1 MKKYKN
7 MNTIQSGIIAK
18 NASIAIIIA
27 RFNNFINNNL
37 LLGALDTLKR
47 IGQVNEEKILQV
59 YVPGTYEIP
68 TVASHLANSGKY
80 DAIIA
85 IGTIIKGSTDHFK
98 YIASDTS
105 SNLSRI
111 STQYFLP
118 ITLGILTTKNIE
130 QSIERS
136 GTKMGNKGSEAA
148 LAALEMI
155 NVMRALKKII

>member
-1 MKKYKN
+1 
-7 MNTIQSGIIAK
+7 MNTIQVGITAK
-18 NASIAIIIA
+18 NASIAIIIS
-27 RFNNFINNNL
+27 RFNEFINHNL
-37 LLGALDTLKR
+37 LSGALDTLQR
-47 IGQVNEEKILQV
+47 VGQVNKDNILKI

-68 TVASHLANSGKY
+68 TVASHIASSSKY

-85 IGTIIKGSTDHFK
+85 IGTIIKGDTDHFK
-98 YIASDTS
+98 YIAGDTS

-118 ITLGILTTKNIE
+118 ITLAILTTKNIE

-155 NVMRALKKII
+155 NIMKKLKKVI

>member
-1 MKKYKN
+1 
-7 MNTIQSGIIAK
+7 MNIIQSGINVK
-18 NASIAIIIA
+18 NASITIIIA
-27 RFNNFINNNL
+27 RFNEFINKNL
-37 LLGALDTLKR
+37 LSGAIDTLTR
-47 IGQVNEEKILQV
+47 IGQIDKEKILTI

-68 TVASHLANSGKY
+68 IVASYIANTNKY

-98 YIASDTS
+98 HIANDAY

-111 STQYFLP
+111 STKYFIP
-118 ITLGILTTKNIE
+118 ITMGILTTENIQ

-155 NVMRALKKII
+155 NIMKKLKKINN

>member
-1 MKKYKN
+1 
-7 MNTIQSGIIAK
+7 MNTIQSGITAK
-18 NASIAIIIA
+18 NASIAIIIS
-27 RFNNFINNNL
+27 RFNQFINHNL
-37 LLGALDTLKR
+37 LLGALDTLQR
-47 IGQVNEEKILQV
+47 IGQVNENNILKV

-68 TVASHLANSGKY
+68 TVASYIASSAKC

-85 IGTIIKGSTDHFK
+85 IGTIIKGETDHFK
-98 YIASDTS
+98 YISHDTS
-105 SNLSRI
+105 SSLSKI
-111 STQYFLP
+111 STKYFLP

-155 NVMRALKKII
+155 NIMKKLKKAL

>member
-1 MKKYKN
+1 
-7 MNTIQSGIIAK
+7 MNIIQSGITAK

-27 RFNNFINNNL
+27 RFNELINKNL
-37 LLGALDTLKR
+37 LSGALDTLTR
-47 IGQVNEEKILQV
+47 IGQINEKNILKV

-68 TVASHLANSGKY
+68 VTASYIATTKKY

-85 IGTIIKGSTDHFK
+85 IGTIIQGKTDHFK
-98 YIASDTS
+98 YISSDTS
-105 SNLSRI
+105 SNLLSI
-111 STQYFLP
+111 STRYCIP
-118 ITLGILTTKNIE
+118 VTSGILTTKNIK

-155 NVMRALKKII
+155 NVMHDIKKIIKP

>member
-1 MKKYKN
+1 
-7 MNTIQSGIIAK
+7 MNIIQSGITVK
-18 NASIAIIIA
+18 NTSIAVIIA
-27 RFNNFINNNL
+27 RFNEFINKNL
-37 LLGALDTLKR
+37 LSGTIDTLTR
-47 IGQVNEEKILQV
+47 IGKIEKEKILQI

-68 TVASHLANSGKY
+68 IVASYLANTNKY

-98 YIASDTS
+98 HIANDTY
-105 SNLSRI
+105 SNLSKI
-111 STQYFLP
+111 STKYFIP
-118 ITLGILTTKNIE
+118 ITMGILTTENIQ

-155 NVMRALKKII
+155 NVMKKLKKINN

>member
-1 MKKYKN
+1 
-7 MNTIQSGIIAK
+7 MNIIQSGIRAK

-27 RFNNFINNNL
+27 RFNQFINNNL
-37 LLGALDTLKR
+37 LLGALDTLQR
-47 IGQVNEEKILQV
+47 IGEVNKENILKV

-68 TVASHLANSGKY
+68 TVASHIAHSGKY

-85 IGTIIKGSTDHFK
+85 IGTIIKGNTDHFK

-105 SNLSRI
+105 SSLSRI

-155 NVMRALKKII
+155 NIMKNLKKVL

>member
-1 MKKYKN
+1 MKI
-7 MNTIQSGIIAK
+7 IQSGISAK
-18 NASIAIIIA
+18 NSSIAIIIS
-27 RFNNFINNNL
+27 RFNEFINHNL
-37 LLGALDTLKR
+37 LSGALDTLQR
-47 IGQVNEEKILQV
+47 IGQINEDNILKV

-68 TVASHLANSGKY
+68 TIASQIAISSKY

-85 IGTIIKGSTDHFK
+85 IGTIIQGDTDHFK

-105 SNLSRI
+105 SSLSRI

-118 ITLGILTTKNIE
+118 ITLGILITKNIE

-155 NVMRALKKII
+155 NIMKKLKEVL

>member
-1 MKKYKN
+1 
-7 MNTIQSGIIAK
+7 MNKVQSGITAK
-18 NASIAIIIA
+18 NASIAIIIS
-27 RFNNFINNNL
+27 RFNEFINHNL
-37 LLGALDTLKR
+37 LSGALDTLKR
-47 IGQVNEEKILQV
+47 IGQVNEENILIV

-68 TVASHLANSGKY
+68 TVASYIASSGKY

-85 IGTIIKGSTDHFK
+85 IGTIIKGDTDHFK
-98 YIASDTS
+98 HIANDTS
-105 SNLSRI
+105 NSLSRI
-111 STQYFLP
+111 STQNFLP

-155 NVMRALKKII
+155 NIMKKLKKIL

>member
-1 MKKYKN
+1 
-7 MNTIQSGIIAK
+7 MNIIQSGITAE
-18 NASIAIIIA
+18 NSSIAIIIA
-27 RFNNFINNNL
+27 RFNEFINKNL

-47 IGQVNEEKILQV
+47 IGQVHEENILKI

-68 TVASHLANSGKY
+68 TIASYIAKSGKY

-85 IGTIIKGSTDHFK
+85 IGTIIKGQTDHFK
-98 YIASDTS
+98 YIANDTS
-105 SNLSRI
+105 SSLSRI

-136 GTKMGNKGSEAA
+136 GTKMGNKGSDAA

-155 NVMRALKKII
+155 NVMKKLKKVIYY

>member
-1 MKKYKN
+1 
-7 MNTIQSGIIAK
+7 MNTIQVGITAK
-18 NASIAIIIA
+18 NASIAIIIS
-27 RFNNFINNNL
+27 RFNEFINHNL
-37 LLGALDTLKR
+37 LSGALDTLQR
-47 IGQVNEEKILQV
+47 VGQVNKDNILKI

-68 TVASHLANSGKY
+68 TVASHIASSSKY

-85 IGTIIKGSTDHFK
+85 IGTIIKGDTDHFK

-118 ITLGILTTKNIE
+118 ITLAILTTKNIE

-155 NVMRALKKII
+155 NIMKKLKKVI

>member
-1 MKKYKN
+1 
-7 MNTIQSGIIAK
+7 MNTIQVGITAK
-18 NASIAIIIA
+18 NASIAIIIS
-27 RFNNFINNNL
+27 RFNEFINHNL
-37 LLGALDTLKR
+37 LSGALDTLQR
-47 IGQVNEEKILQV
+47 IGQVNKDNILKI

-68 TVASHLANSGKY
+68 TVASHIASSSKY

-85 IGTIIKGSTDHFK
+85 IGTIIKGDTDHFK
-98 YIASDTS
+98 YIAGDTS
-105 SNLSRI
+105 SSLSRI

-118 ITLGILTTKNIE
+118 ITLAILTTKNIE

-155 NVMRALKKII
+155 NIMKKLKKVI

>member
-1 MKKYKN
+1 
-7 MNTIQSGIIAK
+7 MNIIQSGITAK

-27 RFNNFINNNL
+27 RFNELINKNL
-37 LLGALDTLKR
+37 LSGALDILTR
-47 IGQVNEEKILQV
+47 IGQINKKNILKI

-68 TVASHLANSGKY
+68 VIASYIAATKKY

-85 IGTIIKGSTDHFK
+85 IGTIIQGKTDHFK
-98 YIASDTS
+98 YISSDTS
-105 SNLSRI
+105 SNLLNI
-111 STQYFLP
+111 STRYCIP
-118 ITLGILTTKNIE
+118 ITSGILTTKNIK

-155 NVMRALKKII
+155 NVMHDLQKIIKP